1 MNILL
6 TGGAGFIGSH
16 TCVELLNAGHDAVIV
31 DNLYNSSEKVIAR
44 VEELTGKHVKFYRAD
59 ACDRAAMDR
68 VFSENQIDAVIHFAA
83 YKAVGE
89 SVAKP
94 LEYYRNNLDCTLTV
108 CEAMREHGVGRFI
121 FSSSATVYG
130 IPDHMPLDETMPTSC
145 TNPYGW
151 TKYMNERILTDIAA
165 ANPQWSVVLLRYF
178 NPIGAHESGRI
189 GEDPTGIPNN
199 LTPYI
204 TQVAVKPPTFVIF
217 VNDKELMH
225 FSYTRYLENKIR
237 EAFGFRGTSLKFFIR
252 ERKEKE
258 Q

>member
-16 TCVELLNAGHDAVIV
+16 TAVELLNAGHDVIIV
-31 DNLYNSSEKVIAR
+31 DNLYNSSEKVVER
-44 VEELTGKHVKFYRAD
+44 VEELTGKKVKFYNAD
-59 ACDRAAMDR
+59 ACDREAMDR
-68 VFSENQIDAVIHFAA
+68 IFGENQVDAVIHFAA

-89 SVAKP
+89 SVSKP

-108 CEAMREHGVGRFI
+108 CETMKKHGVKRFI

-151 TKYMNERILTDIAA
+151 TKYMIEQILTDMAK
-165 ANPQWSVVLLRYF
+165 ANLDWSVVLLRYF

-189 GEDPTGIPNN
+189 GEMPNGIPNSMC
-199 LTPYI
+199 LATTIPRRMERACAI
-204 TQVAVKPPTFVIF
+204 I
-217 VNDKELMH
+217 
-225 FSYTRYLENKIR
+225 S
-237 EAFGFRGTSLKFFIR
+237 TSSIWR
-252 ERKEKE
+252 AAMSRRPISP
-258 Q
+258 